1 MAAATLLRK
10 VLSQAVVL
18 LAVMLLTGC
27 ASLTPGFQ
35 NPEVNLVAVAPVSS
49 SSLLEQ
55 RFKVGLRVLNPNSV
69 PLPVKGLSYSL
80 KLNGYKVVSGA
91 TGDIPELPAY
101 GDVRLDL
108 EAGVNLLGGA
118 RFLSGILN
126 NPHQQLDYQLE
137 TRLDVGLLLPAI
149 TLVEE
154 GQISLQQ

>member
-1 MAAATLLRK
+1 MS
-10 VLSQAVVL
+10 VS
-18 LAVMLLTGC
+18 
-27 ASLTPGFQ
+27 
-35 NPEVNLVAVAPVSS
+35 PVPSN
-49 SSLLEQ
+49 SLLEQ

-69 PLPVKGLSYSL
+69 ALPVKGLSYSL

-118 RFLSGILN
+118 RFLSGILQN
-126 NPHQQLDYQLE
+126 GNQQLDYQLE

-149 TLVEE
+149 TLLEE
-154 GQISLQQ
+154 GQISLGN

>member
-1 MAAATLLRK
+1 MALASYWRMTL
-10 VLSQAVVL
+10 L
-18 LAVMLLTGC
+18 LAVVTMAGC

-35 NPEVNLVAVAPVSS
+35 NPEVNLVSVAPVASN
-49 SSLLEQ
+49 SLLEQ

-69 PLPVKGLSYSL
+69 ALPLKGLSYSL

-118 RFLSGILN
+118 RFLSGILQSGN
-126 NPHQQLDYQLE
+126 QQLDYQLE

-154 GQISLQQ
+154 GRIALGN